1 MPTTMP
7 TPIETSVR
15 SSSGRLSVFLLDL
28 MLKSPF
34 RPKLAVAD
42 GELLRSRK
50 SMDRWGEKMPPVRG
64 VTVTNETLAGLYCE
78 IHTPGDAHSNQVLL
92 YFHGGG
98 FCLGSPRSHRN
109 LVSRL
114 AQAAGIRAVVPDYR
128 KSPEHPF
135 PAALDDTVRLYRYFL
150 DQGIKPANIVFA
162 GDSAGGNLV
171 LTTLLKLKQEG
182 LPLPAAGCP
191 ISPWCDVSLGGE
203 TIQSNAA
210 KDFILTPL
218 LLQQFGER
226 YVGQERWNDPL
237 VSPVQGDF
245 AGLPPLLIQVGS
257 REILL
262 DDARRVAQRAAQ
274 AGVPV
279 QLEVWDDMQHVWH
292 YTAFLLKDGR
302 RALRR
307 MGEFLKANIGMR
319 KTGS

>member
-7 TPIETSVR
+7 TPIETTVR
-15 SSSGRLSVFLLDL
+15 CSSGRLSVFLLDL

-42 GELLRSRK
+42 GELLSSRK

-64 VTVTNETLAGLYCE
+64 VTVTSDTLAGLYCE
-78 IHTPGDAHSNQVLL
+78 IHTPSDAHSNQVLL

-135 PAALDDTVRLYRYFL
+135 PAALDDTVRLYRHFL

-171 LTTLLKLKQEG
+171 LTTLLKLKQDG

-191 ISPWCDVSLGGE
+191 ISPWCDVALTGE
-203 TIQSNAA
+203 TLRSKA
-210 KDFILTPL
+210 DVDLILTPL
-218 LLQQFGER
+218 LLQQFRER
-226 YVGQERWNDPL
+226 FVAEDHWNDPL
-237 VSPVQGDF
+237 VSPLQGDF
-245 AGLPPLLIQVGS
+245 SGLPPLLIQVGS

-279 QLEVWDDMQHVWH
+279 QLEVWDEMQHVWH

-302 RALRR
+302 LALRHI
-307 MGEFLKANIGMR
+307 GEFLKANIGMR